1 MVDEMVA
8 CWDLLK
14 VAMKEIQS
22 ADYLASV
29 MGRKSV
35 EMKVGLWEFYLDY
48 LSAYR

>member
-35 EMKVGLWEFYLDY
+35 EMKVGL
-48 LSAYR
+48 